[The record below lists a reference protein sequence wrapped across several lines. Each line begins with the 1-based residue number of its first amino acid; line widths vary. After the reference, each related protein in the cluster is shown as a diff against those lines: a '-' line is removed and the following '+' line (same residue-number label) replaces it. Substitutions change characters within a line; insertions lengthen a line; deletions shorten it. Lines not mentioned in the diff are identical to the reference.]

1 MADIEAAVYS
11 ILTADSTL
19 AALVGTRV
27 YPQVAPQDVALP
39 YVAYERI
46 STSRVY
52 SHSPG
57 VSQLARA
64 RFQFTAGS
72 TSYSD
77 VRAVVNAV
85 RGALDAYSGTAA
97 GVQIYVALSQNEFGT
112 FSDDGDLRT
121 VRQDFYVWHREA

>member
-27 YPQVAPQDVALP
+27 YPNVVPQDVALP
-39 YVAYERI
+39 AVAYQRI

-57 VSQLARA
+57 VSQLARP
-64 RFQFTAGS
+64 RFQFTSVAN
-72 TSYSD
+72 SYSD
-77 VRAVVNAV
+77 VKAVANAV
-85 RGALDAYSGTAA
+85 RGALDAYGGTAA
-97 GVQIYVALSQNEFGT
+97 SVLVFTMLSQNEFDT
-112 FSDDGDLRT
+112 FSDDGDLHT